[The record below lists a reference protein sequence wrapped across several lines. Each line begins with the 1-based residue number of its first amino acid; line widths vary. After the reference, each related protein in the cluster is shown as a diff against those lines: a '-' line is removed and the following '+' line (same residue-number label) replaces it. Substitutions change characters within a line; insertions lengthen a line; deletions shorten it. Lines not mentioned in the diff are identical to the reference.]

1 MITLYSKPN
10 CVYCDKAKVW
20 LAKYGFPFEAI
31 DISVDEEARQFVVNQ
46 GHKSVPQVYVNDTI
60 LIEGGYTGLS
70 KYEPTQLKEIIQN
83 ATAKV
88 I

>member
-10 CVYCDKAKVW
+10 CVYCDKAKTW
-20 LAKYGFPFEAI
+20 LVKYGVPFEAI
-31 DISVDEEARQFVVNQ
+31 DISIDEAAKQFVVNQ
-46 GHKSVPQVYVNDTI
+46 GHKTVPQIYFNNTV

-70 KYEPTQLKEIIQN
+70 KCDPTHLKEMIQN
-83 ATAKV
+83 ATAKF